1 MSHVQTDSIAAKTTA
16 AVLIAALVSMPVVA
30 LAAKKDELPETHD
43 GLVLVPDRKVAAA
56 YYDPEADLS
65 VYNKI
70 MLLDCYV
77 AFKKNWQRDQNRQVT
92 SANIT
97 AEDME
102 KIKAAV
108 AELFREVFAEVL
120 QEDGGYEVVDTAGDD
135 VLLIRPAIVDLD
147 ITAPDKPTAG
157 RTRSYT
163 STAGAAT
170 VYIELFDSIS
180 GDILARAADRRGAR
194 RAGGYISYTNR
205 VTNTAD
211 ARRMLKHWANIL
223 RTRLDEIHGT
233 AS

>member
-1 MSHVQTDSIAAKTTA
+1 MKNTTRRSTA
-16 AVLIAALVSMPVVA
+16 AGPAVAILMAALLSMPLGV
-30 LAAKKDELPETHD
+30 LAAKKEELPETHD

-56 YYDPEADLS
+56 YHDPEADFS
-65 VYNKI
+65 IYNKV

-77 AFKKNWQRDQNRQVT
+77 AFKKNWQRDQNRQLT
-92 SANIT
+92 SARIT

-108 AELFREVFAEVL
+108 AELFREVFTEVL
-120 QEDGGYEVVDTAGDD
+120 QEDGGYEVVDAAGDD

-157 RTRSYT
+157 RTHSYT

-170 VYIELFDSIS
+170 VYIELFDSVS
-180 GDILARAADRRGAR
+180 GDILARAADRREAR
-194 RAGGYISYTNR
+194 RSGGYISYTNR

-211 ARRMLKHWANIL
+211 ARRMLKRWANIL
-223 RTRLDEIHGT
+223 RTRLDEIHGK